1 MMGAGRIVH
10 LAEEKKSGVKWM
22 IKIVGFIQIVHL
34 SKEKKKGR
42 KVNSTSC
49 NEKKKGVEQIVQVI

>member
-1 MMGAGRIVH
+1 MM
-10 LAEEKKSGVKWM
+10 
-22 IKIVGFIQIVHL
+22 KIMGFIQIVHL

-49 NEKKKGVEQIVQVI
+49 GEKKKGVEQIAQVI

>member
-1 MMGAGRIVH
+1 MIYKKEGCRANSTSDLTMKIMG
-10 LAEEKKSGVKWM
+10 S
-22 IKIVGFIQIVHL
+22 IQIVHL